1 MAEKLSE
8 KIYSQLRR
16 EIEAGKIDGRTI
28 LSECQL
34 ATEFNVS
41 KAPVRDA
48 LHLLCSQGYLISLPR
63 KGYMVNIFTAEDI
76 NQIQVIR
83 RELEKLSARLVI
95 ERAADAEIESLR
107 TLISDGCDA
116 KTASETSNA
125 MFHMKLAELSG
136 NKYLPGILSEL
147 VYKASQTQL
156 GSSYVKPN
164 RHEEIVKALLERNL
178 SKAEALIESD
188 IGFL

>member
-1 MAEKLSE
+1 
-8 KIYSQLRR
+8 
-16 EIEAGKIDGRTI
+16 
-28 LSECQL
+28 
-34 ATEFNVS
+34 
-41 KAPVRDA
+41 
-48 LHLLCSQGYLISLPR
+48 
-63 KGYMVNIFTAEDI
+63 
-76 NQIQVIR
+76 
-83 RELEKLSARLVI
+83 
-95 ERAADAEIESLR
+95 
-107 TLISDGCDA
+107 
-116 KTASETSNA
+116 